1 MVLWY
6 FLVLNPFFT
15 VILTLFGVSEN
26 EDLDSFPSSEQAEM
40 HHDHEL
46 YSILFPVIKLTLR
59 EVIILTHYD
68 DSKKKT
74 RSSLRQPLLTG
85 QGYVEQQQVTKVRAY
100 F

>member
-40 HHDHEL
+40 HHGHEL
-46 YSILFPVIKLTLR
+46 YSIILRVIKLTLR
-59 EVIILTHYD
+59 EVIILTHDD
-68 DSKKKT
+68 DSKEKKKT
-74 RSSLRQPLLTG
+74 RISLRQLLFTG
-85 QGYVEQQQVTKVRAY
+85 QGYVELQQVTRAY